1 MIDRIDLQ
9 IGQSRCCSSPERV
22 FLYFTEK
29 FSCGLPRKPSIP
41 VWSSCEQPRKV
52 VWEELGKRTGDGEFL
67 LVGLAYSFEPQG
79 RAIRLES
86 NQAERGAGI
95 QLADIPVEME
105 TQWCDYRLDPLA
117 QFLEPAQSCEWA
129 SRRLLPLVTR

>member
-1 MIDRIDLQ
+1 MGFTIVNYLHA
-9 IGQSRCCSSPERV
+9 IGLKLCEIAYTSRRCSLPERV
-22 FLYFTEK
+22 FLYFREK

-67 LVGLAYSFEPQG
+67 LVELAYSFEPHS

-95 QLADIPVEME
+95 QLLDIPVEME
-105 TQWCDYRLDPLA
+105 TQWFRQWTPPLDI
-117 QFLEPAQSCEWA
+117 
-129 SRRLLPLVTR
+129 R